1 MTILDVCAYLGLAA
15 VGTATLNMFLGLLI
29 ALRYSPIRLWPHRH
43 LNIFSLHNWTAYIVL
58 LLIVLH
64 PAVLLLRG
72 STHFHWG
79 DVLLPIHSPVQP
91 KLNTVGA
98 ASLYLLLIVIV
109 TSLVRL
115 RMARPLWRKLHYL
128 VFPAFVLMFIH
139 SVFTDPLL
147 ANGRVDLLDGGKV
160 FVEICC
166 AISLTAWALRFRLRG
181 RGFRPELSGPVRP
194 RVAVKEIPL

>member
-15 VGTATLNMFLGLLI
+15 VGVATLNMLLGLLI
-29 ALRYSPIRLWPHRH
+29 ALRYSPVRLWPHRRI
-43 LNIFSLHNWTAYIVL
+43 NIFRLHNWTAYLVL

-64 PAVLLLRG
+64 PVVLLLRS
-72 STHFHWG
+72 STHFGWR

-91 KLNTVGA
+91 TLNTVGA
-98 ASLYLLLIVIV
+98 AGLYLLLVVIF
-109 TSLVRL
+109 TSLLRL

-139 SVFTDPLL
+139 SVFTDPELS
-147 ANGRVDLLDGGKV
+147 NGKVDLLDGGKV

-166 AISLTAWALRFRLRG
+166 AISVAAWGYRVWRRG
-181 RGFRPELSGPVRP
+181 RGFRQFS
-194 RVAVKEIPL
+194 RVA